1 MADSPLL
8 IESLDTLPARPVT
21 WLWPGRLARGKLV
34 MFDGDPGLGKSMV
47 TLDLCARISRGRPFP
62 DCSPGP
68 PPGNVLI
75 FHGEDTAEDVVI
87 PRLDAL
93 GADRSRIF
101 HVHRRHEFGLEPLCF
116 PTHLPLLEKTLQRVR
131 PLLVVMDPIMAFLDR
146 SVSTGNDPS
155 VRGVLNP
162 LAQLAEKYDTAAIL
176 VRNLNKAAGK
186 GSLYR
191 GAGSIAF
198 LAVCRSAWLFARDPR
213 NPVQAVIAQVKNNL
227 AARQDSLVYEI
238 IAGGKHL
245 ELAWRGRCTLTAADL
260 LRWAERQ
267 YPARLRAR
275 DFLASFLQDGP
286 VPSDLIWQAAREL
299 GISKSTLNRAKK
311 ELDVRTQQTVDAGQ
325 NIYYWLLK
333 KHKAPFST
341 DPDIRAFERLIEDGG
356 ARLPLRNPLDPV
368 A

>member
-1 MADSPLL
+1 MSDAALV
-8 IESLDTLPARPVT
+8 IESLDTLPARPVS

-47 TLDLCARISRGRPFP
+47 TLDLCARISTGRAFP
-62 DCSPGP
+62 DGSPGP
-68 PPGNVLI
+68 PPGNALI

-93 GADRSRIF
+93 GADRARIF
-101 HVHRRHEFGLEPLCF
+101 HVHRRHEFGPEPLCF
-116 PTHLPLLEKTLQRVR
+116 PTHLPLLEKTLEHVHPQ
-131 PLLVVMDPIMAFLDR
+131 LVVLDPIMAFLDR

-162 LAQLAEKYDTAAIL
+162 LAQLAEKYDTATIL

-186 GSLYR
+186 ASLYR

-198 LAVCRSAWLFARDPR
+198 LAVCRSAWLFAR
-213 NPVQAVIAQVKNNL
+213 NPLNPAQAVMAQVKNNL
-227 AARQDSLVYEI
+227 APAQDSLAFEI
-238 IAGGKHL
+238 LAGAKGI
-245 ELAWRGRCTLTAADL
+245 ELAWRGPSNLSAADL
-260 LRWAERQ
+260 LKWAERQ

-275 DFLASFLQDGP
+275 DFLTSFLQDGP
-286 VPSDLIWQAAREL
+286 VASDLIWKAALEL

-311 ELDVRTQQTVDAGQ
+311 ELGIRTHHTVVAGQ
-325 NIYYWLLK
+325 NIYYWLFP
-333 KHKAPFST
+333 KHKPPFST
-341 DPDIRAFERLIEDGG
+341 DPDIRAFERLIEEGG
-356 ARLPLRNPLDPV
+356 ARLPVHNPLDPV